1 MPQAGWLWH
10 VGKVLESLFQHQL
23 LVCIH
28 YLVGVMIS
36 LFLIDFLVK
45 MVALKTFSAS
55 CFLARLLIVDENR
68 NLNIENRTMWS
79 LRVKVRLRV
88 RLRDQGRGWVR
99 VRVQGSGRVL
109 TAL

>member
-1 MPQAGWLWH
+1 
-10 VGKVLESLFQHQL
+10 
-23 LVCIH
+23 
-28 YLVGVMIS
+28 MIS